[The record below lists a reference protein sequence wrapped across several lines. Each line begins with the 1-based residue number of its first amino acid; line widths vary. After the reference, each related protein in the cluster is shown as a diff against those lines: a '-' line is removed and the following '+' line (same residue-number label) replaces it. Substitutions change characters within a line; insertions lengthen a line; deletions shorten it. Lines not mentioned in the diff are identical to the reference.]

1 MMLDN
6 LANILSLARAGS
18 ASRAWTA
25 FRDIGLNDIIDDP
38 KVLTLKGRLLKDQ
51 ARQASGPA
59 GARLF
64 LEAAQAYADAAHIRP
79 DSYPLI
85 NAAAM
90 SLLAGQQEQT
100 RALAQQVLVLL
111 ESGRGVGETRYWHE
125 ATRAEALLLLQDV
138 DGAKAAF
145 AAAVANAPDA
155 WEDRATTIR
164 QFREIADALDLS
176 VDWLASFAP
185 PPSLVFSGIMGIASA
200 DSAAQTGIEEAVQQS
215 GVGFAYGALAA
226 GADIMVAEAV
236 LRAGA
241 ALNII
246 LPAVPEAFK
255 RQSVEPFGANWTSR
269 FDALMEQAESV
280 TVVGGSTSV
289 TDGSINLAAF
299 VAQGMAVDKAQRMQ
313 SHCTTM
319 SITDEAQDDA
329 ATDAMIVYVN
339 RTVQDDVSTRVPAS
353 KMAMLFAGVDRRL
366 LARYELADISTLHGM
381 HVAASFDI
389 GHAAAMLAMLAE
401 SRAAGPFA
409 ANLIVTENGHEISD
423 VDIAQTVRIAQS
435 ATEGSIGAIMEAAM
449 ALKAFHPEI
458 GIEPMGELP
467 GQGRAIEMYALRGT
481 SRPSVAI
488 AGGTRL
494 G

>member
-1 MMLDN
+1 MSDN
-6 LANILSLARAGS
+6 LANILLLARAGS
-18 ASRAWTA
+18 TSRAWAA
-25 FRDIGLNDIIDDP
+25 FRDAGLHDVIDDP
-38 KVLTLKGRLLKDQ
+38 KVLTLRGRLLKDQ

-59 GARLF
+59 RARLF

-79 DSYPLI
+79 NSYPLI

-100 RALAQQVLVLL
+100 RSLAQQVLVLL
-111 ESGRGVGETRYWHE
+111 ESGRGVGETPYWHE

-138 DGAKAAF
+138 DGAKAAL
-145 AAAVANAPDA
+145 AAAATNAPDA

-164 QFREIADALDLS
+164 QFREIADALGLS

-185 PPSLVFSGIMGIASA
+185 PPTLVFSGIMGIASA
-200 DSAAQTGIEEAVQQS
+200 DSSAQRGIEEAVQQS

-246 LPAVPEAFK
+246 LPAVAEAFK

-280 TVVGGSTSV
+280 TVVGGCTSV
-289 TDGSINLAAF
+289 TDGSIKLAAF

-313 SHCTTM
+313 SQCK
-319 SITDEAQDDA
+319 SISVTGAPQDDT
-329 ATDAMIVYVN
+329 ATDDIIVYVN
-339 RTVQDDVSTRVPAS
+339 RTEPVGVPTGVPPS
-353 KMAMLFAGVDRRL
+353 KMAMLVAGVDRQQ

-389 GHAAAMLAMLAE
+389 EHSTAMLARLAE
-401 SRAAGPFA
+401 SRSAGPLA
-409 ANLIVTENGHEISD
+409 ANLIVTENGHDISD
-423 VDIAQTVRIAQS
+423 VEIAETVRIAQS
-435 ATEGSIGAIMEAAM
+435 ATEGSVGAIMEAAM
-449 ALKAFHPEI
+449 ALKALHPEV

-467 GQGRAIEMYALRGT
+467 GQGHAIEMYTLRGT

-488 AGGTRL
+488 AGGRRL